1 MKADCVM
8 SSSSAMRTRCR
19 YWSAV
24 SPTLTMMS
32 WPGLLMG
39 YLPWNKKARA
49 EAPAKALDP
58 EETTGG
64 WSSGREKVGSMSG
77 GLFDWAVC
85 ATQVSPIDIGAQVF
99 AADGACG
106 CALNF
111 RAALSRNRSVKT
123 QPLRG
128 QRGVNAKRSRQLGTA
143 SCDLDCPT
151 DGLIYIAHAGHTS
164 DAIKSSQ

>member
-1 MKADCVM
+1 MTSDNFRSLCMATSCRSRLRVSDTRSVISSIRFSVM
-8 SSSSAMRTRCR
+8 AM
-19 YWSAV
+19 AQ
-24 SPTLTMMS
+24 
-32 WPGLLMG
+32 
-39 YLPWNKKARA
+39 NKKARA